1 MQNALG
7 VKPQVLCEAI
17 KRASIGKGKD
27 SAYSIIVTTKVV
39 EGKNRCSIVCNNG
52 SMQATSAF
60 YAQLI
65 RTEEVDGKD
74 QVVKEP
80 MKSSLFI
87 YASSVLRDAV
97 EALAESEESILLVYE
112 GKNLVIRNKHSMIPV
127 PTLEAMVGLQNP
139 KNTKTIEVE
148 LDREDVE
155 NSLKY
160 VSAGLSKASSS
171 PYHSNFGLR
180 PIVVDE
186 KAILHIAGCDQKSV
200 SFQEIEVNT
209 VSEGFAENCKN
220 VSYAM
225 VGTDKLSQIIATSAD
240 TVRFVFFYESDMI
253 SSKQVN
259 ILLGNDM
266 FQIQTSIIDRY
277 PLNLRDILIQA
288 YIKYDGFFMADAKA
302 LKNAFYITSIGSKD
316 PSAVKSVITIKSGA
330 VTISNENGDQ
340 LTELKGIETQTSP
353 DMEKVRMCVD
363 CSLMLA
369 FLRPFNEKIKIYGS
383 NEDTPEMITFR
394 NGDDNVRMGLFPIIS
409 KKAKAALAEA
419 RKKKAAAEA
428 KGKTKKPEMEEGQ
441 ENGEQT
447 SEKKSNEAPDVSKEA
462 PASEG

>member
-7 VKPQVLCEAI
+7 VKPQVLNEAI

-27 SAYSIIVTTKVV
+27 SAYSVIITAKVV

-65 RTEEVDGKD
+65 RTESVDGKE

-80 MKSSLFI
+80 LQKTLFI

-97 EALAESEESILLVYE
+97 EALAESEENILLVQE
-112 GKNLVIRNKHSMIPV
+112 GKNLVIRNKHSMIPI

-139 KNTKTIEVE
+139 KNKKTIEVE
-148 LDREDVE
+148 LDRVDVE
-155 NSLKY
+155 NALKY
-160 VSAGLSKASSS
+160 VNAGLSKAATS
-171 PYHSNFGLR
+171 PFRSNFGLR

-186 KAILHIAGCDQKSV
+186 KAVLHIAGCDQKSV
-200 SFQEIEVNT
+200 AFQELEVNT
-209 VSEGFAENCKN
+209 ISEGYAESCQN

-225 VGTDKLSQIIATSAD
+225 VSTDKLGQIIASNAE
-240 TVRFVFFYESDMI
+240 TVRFVFYYESDMI

-266 FQIQTSIIDRY
+266 FQIQTSILDRY
-277 PLNLRDILIQA
+277 PLNLRELLIKA
-288 YIKYDGFFMADAKA
+288 YLKYDGSFQADAKA

-316 PSAVKSVITIKSGA
+316 TSTVKSVITIKAGGS

-340 LTELKGIETQTSP
+340 LTELKGVETQISP

-369 FLRPFNEKIKIYGS
+369 FLRPFNEKVKIQGS
-383 NEDTPEMITFR
+383 CEDTAEMITFR
-394 NGDDNVRMGLFPIIS
+394 NGDDNVRMGLFPIIT
-409 KKAKAALAEA
+409 KQAKAKLEEE
-419 RKKKAAAEA
+419 RKKRAAKAKDSVKEDNESTEQDGSTTGSEEQPKAESAAE
-428 KGKTKKPEMEEGQ
+428 E
-441 ENGEQT
+441 
-447 SEKKSNEAPDVSKEA
+447 
-462 PASEG
+462 